1 MLPFAFIY
9 YIITNVGYTAL
20 PSLIDRLN
28 QLIMIN
34 EPELIVLRT
43 EREQRTLD
51 QQIRREQE
59 EEYLKSLQAD
69 QEKVTLEVCPLSTFN
84 CVC

>member
-1 MLPFAFIY
+1 M
-9 YIITNVGYTAL
+9 

-69 QEKVTLEVCPLSTFN
+69 QEKVAIAYNYLQPTFN
-84 CVC
+84 YWIVLFILF